1 MSHGKF
7 LATNHKSE
15 VQYDMTMIEVKN
27 ASRVRQGGSR
37 LGRLPFTD
45 FTRKAGTQECVFVVT
60 RANLQL
66 PGPSAIR
73 VYCLTYMHITPLLQ
87 GFTQAAFHIFT
98 TCQALQLSP

>member
-15 VQYDMTMIEVKN
+15 VQYDMTMIEVKMQVGFDKAVLGLAACHLRTLREKQVHRS
-27 ASRVRQGGSR
+27 ASS
-37 LGRLPFTD
+37 L
-45 FTRKAGTQECVFVVT
+45 
-60 RANLQL
+60 L
-66 PGPSAIR
+66 PGPTYNCLDPLLSEFT
-73 VYCLTYMHITPLLQ
+73 VYVHAYNPLLQ